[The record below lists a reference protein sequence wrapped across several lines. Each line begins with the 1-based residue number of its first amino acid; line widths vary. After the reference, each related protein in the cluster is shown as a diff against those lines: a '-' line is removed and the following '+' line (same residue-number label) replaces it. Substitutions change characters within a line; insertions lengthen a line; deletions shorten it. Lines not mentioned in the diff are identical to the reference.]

1 MKKRLPSKTS
11 NFATLINENAFY
23 VDKTAFIRELE
34 SISDKN
40 LFFLR
45 PRRFGKSLLLSML
58 GHYYGIQYKERF
70 DHLFGNYFI
79 GSEENQTPLR
89 NSYHVLNFNF
99 SGIKTDKVD
108 EVFLHFTSEISGAV
122 RLFITKYNLFTDAET
137 DDIFDH
143 YDANS
148 ILRKLFFKLQGLH
161 PEIKVYIFIDEYDH
175 FANELFAFS
184 RDHFSEIVSQNG
196 WMRKFFEVIKQFMG
210 EGIIDRFF
218 ATGVT
223 PVTLDSMTSGFNV
236 SKNIT
241 LDARFHNMAG
251 FSEEEVR
258 NLISG
263 TSNDKIMLGMDSL
276 LDDIREWYN
285 GSKFSVESQQK
296 LYNPQILI
304 NFLDYFYAF
313 GKYPAEMYDPSVSSD
328 YLKIK
333 NQLSILRPQ
342 EANEVI
348 SEIIENEK
356 ITDRITLQY
365 NLESRFSRTDL
376 ISLLFYNGLLTIN
389 DAEGS
394 IMEYGIPNY
403 VVKTM
408 YWEFLRQSLVEENL
422 GRFNTDDLM
431 EIFDEMRFE
440 GKVEKLVSY
449 ISDLMDKISNR
460 DLIGFRESN
469 LKMLFLP
476 VLNFANIYKINS
488 ETEINRKYVDLLLK
502 LQPEY
507 RGKYSF
513 ILELKYI
520 KKSESENYNSVRSEG
535 IEQLAK
541 YLSLKNLDKH
551 KNLKAFLIL
560 FLNNKSAIFEV
571 GGKESA

>member
-11 NFATLINENAFY
+11 NFTTLVDENSFY
-23 VDKTAFIRELE
+23 VDKTVFIKELE
-34 SISDKN
+34 SISDRY

-58 GHYYGIQYKERF
+58 GHYYGIQHAERF
-70 DHLFGNYFI
+70 DDLFGGYFI
-79 GSEENQTPLR
+79 GKPHNQTPLR
-89 NSYHVLNFNF
+89 NSYHILNFNF

-108 EVFLHFTSEISGAV
+108 DVFLHFTNEISGAV
-122 RLFITKYNLFTDAET
+122 KLFITKYNLFTDAET
-137 DDIFDH
+137 SDIFSH
-143 YDANS
+143 NDANS
-148 ILRKLFFKLQGLH
+148 ILRSLFFKLQGLQ
-161 PEIKVYIFIDEYDH
+161 PGIKVYLFIDEYDH
-175 FANELFAFS
+175 FTNELLAFN
-184 RDHFSEIVSQNG
+184 RERFSEIVSQNG

-210 EGIIDRFF
+210 EGVIDRFF

-236 SKNIT
+236 SKNLT

-251 FSEEEVR
+251 FTESEVQA
-258 NLISG
+258 LISATG
-263 TSNDKIMLGMDSL
+263 SETVILEIDNLVG
-276 LDDIREWYN
+276 DIRDWYN
-285 GSKFSVESQQK
+285 GSKFSVESVQK

-313 GKYPAEMYDPSVSSD
+313 GKYPAEMYDPSVASD

-333 NQLSILRPQ
+333 NQLSILKPK

-348 SEIIENEK
+348 SAIIENEK
-356 ITDRITLQY
+356 IKDRITLQY

-389 DAEGS
+389 GAEGS
-394 IMEYGIPNY
+394 IMEYVIPNY

-408 YWEFLRQSLVEENL
+408 YWEFLRQSFIEENL
-422 GRFNTDDLM
+422 SGFNTDDLM

-440 GKVEKLVSY
+440 GKVTRLVNY
-449 ISDLMDKISNR
+449 IAELKDKISNR
-460 DLIGFRESN
+460 DLLGFRESN

-488 ETEINRKYVDLLLK
+488 EVEINRKYIDLYLK

-513 ILELKYI
+513 ILELKYM
-520 KKSESENYNSVRSEG
+520 KKTEIEKYNSIKSEG
-535 IEQLAK
+535 IEQLNS
-541 YLSLKNLDKH
+541 YMTLKGLNKD

-560 FLNNKSAIFEV
+560 FLNNKPEV
-571 GGKESA
+571 IEIGQE